1 MIDKTDILLLRYL
14 QEDSRITNS
23 ELALKASLSASSC
36 WRRVKSLEKIGLI
49 KGYSAVL
56 DREVAGFGFSAIIH
70 ISLSR
75 QIENTVQEF
84 VTAVEKRPE
93 ILDCYATT
101 GDSDYHLRVVVKDIT
116 EFNNFLDNFLFKVP
130 GVEHVRS
137 NIVLK
142 DIKSSQTLPLTP

>member
-1 MIDKTDILLLRYL
+1 MIDEIDTRLLLHL
-14 QEDSRITNS
+14 QDDSRITNS
-23 ELALKASLSASSC
+23 ELAIKTGISPSSC
-36 WRRVKSLEKIGLI
+36 WRRIKSLEKIGLI
-49 KGYSAVL
+49 KGYSAIL

-84 VTAVEKRPE
+84 VAAVEKRSE

-116 EFNNFLDNFLFKVP
+116 EFNQFLDNFLFKLP

-142 DIKSSQTLPLTP
+142 DIKSSQTLPLSL

>member
-1 MIDKTDILLLRYL
+1 MIDEIDTRLLLHL
-14 QEDSRITNS
+14 QDDSRITNS
-23 ELALKASLSASSC
+23 ELALKAGISSSSC
-36 WRRVKSLEKIGLI
+36 WRRIKSLEKVGLI
-49 KGYSAVL
+49 KGYSAIL
-56 DREVAGFGFSAIIH
+56 DREVAGFGFSAIVH

-84 VTAVEKRPE
+84 VVAVENRPE

-116 EFNNFLDNFLFKVP
+116 EYNKFLDNFLFKLP

-142 DIKSSQTLPLTP
+142 DIKSSQTLPLSP